1 MKKIIKKVIIFAL
14 SLISL
19 NTSILS
25 EILQPKHN
33 LQLSIDFARFFGDE
47 ERIFLETYYSIR
59 TDEITYVF
67 DNDKYV
73 GGVNIFLQIREKE
86 SIIEAQEWTVP
97 SVEVDT
103 NIIKVG
109 KTLVGLKAFFLK
121 PGNYSISIVAVDFN
135 NPERKDSLYYPL
147 QVAQFPDDRDAI
159 SDIELCSSIKQIPKD
174 DNNIFYKNT
183 LEVIPNASLLY
194 GSGLPIIYYY
204 FEAYNLL
211 NEPKTENYIV
221 RTSIIDAFGKEVFF
235 AEKSKNRKNNSS
247 VEVGTVNTT
256 TLKGG
261 TYVFKAE
268 ILDTVKKTAAVAA
281 KRFFVYKPS
290 QSDSLVTLSGGAF
303 VTGEYAVMS
312 EDEIKYEF
320 EVASYISTEA
330 EKKQFSNLVELD
342 AKRKFLYDFWK
353 RRDIDPMTQEN
364 EFKTEYM
371 KRVSYAN
378 ENFTSAFRK
387 GWNTDRGR
395 VYIVYGPPDDIER
408 YPSSYDAEPYE
419 IWNYNSLQNGVIFIF
434 IDRTGQGDYRLV
446 HSNHRNE
453 LQDETWYSKIK
464 KAR

>member
-1 MKKIIKKVIIFAL
+1 MKKTIILIF
-14 SLISL
+14 SLIFL
-19 NTSILS
+19 NLTTLS
-25 EILQPKHN
+25 EIIQPKNN

-47 ERIFLETYYSIR
+47 ERVFLETYYSFR
-59 TDEITYVF
+59 TDEITYVL
-67 DNDKYV
+67 DNEKYV
-73 GGVNIFLQIREKE
+73 GGVNIYLQIKEGEK
-86 SIIEAQEWTVP
+86 IIESQEWTVP
-97 SVEVDT
+97 SVEIDT

-109 KTLVGLKAFFLK
+109 KTLVGLRAFFLK
-121 PGNYSISIVAVDFN
+121 SGTYSMSILAVDFN
-135 NPERKDSLYYPL
+135 NPDRKDSIYYPL
-147 QVAQFPDDRDAI
+147 HIAQFPQDRDAI
-159 SDIELCSSIKQIPKD
+159 SDLELCSSIKQIPKD

-211 NEPKTENYIV
+211 NEPKTDKYIV
-221 RTSIIDAFGKEVFF
+221 RTSIIDAMGKEVFST
-235 AEKSKNRKNNSS
+235 EKTKNRVNNSS

-261 TYVFKAE
+261 TYVIKAE
-268 ILDTVKKTAAVAA
+268 IIDTVKKTSAVSA
-281 KRFFVYKPS
+281 KRFFIYKPS
-290 QSDSLVTLSGGAF
+290 QTDSMVLLSTGAS
-303 VTGEYAVMS
+303 VTGEYAVMT

-320 EVASYISTEA
+320 EVATYIMNDA
-330 EKKQFSNLVELD
+330 EKKQFSNLIELD
-342 AKRKFLYDFWK
+342 AKRKFMYDFWK
-353 RRDIDPMTQEN
+353 KRDIDPMTQEN
-364 EFKTEYM
+364 EFKSEYM

-387 GWNTDRGR
+387 GWSTDRGR